1 MDVENKPKIGCV
13 VMAAGNA
20 RRFGENK
27 LAAQLRG
34 RSLILRALEAVPAEK
49 FDKVVVV
56 TQYPEVMRLAG
67 EFHFAAI
74 HNPHPDYGISHT
86 IELGLTAL
94 RDCDGVLFQVS
105 DQPLLRR
112 ESVAEL
118 VDRWRTRPEKIVA
131 LGHGGVRGNP
141 CLFPARFFPELL
153 ELREDHGGNTVIRRA
168 RGGSPPSGRPGGG
181 APRRGYRPSPGG
193 IESGGAGMN
202 PTVYEFDAVIRKVP
216 DIDGA
221 YVEFPHDVQALF
233 GKGRVK
239 VAATFDGVPYAGSLV
254 RMGTPGHILGMRKD
268 IRAQIGKQPGDTVH
282 VTVRERG

>member
-56 TQYPEVMRLAG
+56 RLQYAPGGHAAGREVPLR
-67 EFHFAAI
+67 AI

-118 VDRWRTRPEKIVA
+118 VDRCTSPEDRRSGLRRRA
-131 LGHGGVRGNP
+131 GNP
-141 CLFPARFFPELL
+141 ASSCPFFPGSAG
-153 ELREDHGGNTVIRRA
+153 RVEDHGNTVIRRHEA
-168 RGGSPPSGRPGGG
+168 DLLLLDVPAEELRDVDTAQACGG
-181 APRRGYRPSPGG
+181 A
-193 IESGGAGMN
+193 SGGQVLD

-221 YVEFPHDVQALF
+221 YVEFPMTYRRYSVRAESRWLPPLTASPTRGAWCGWALP
-233 GKGRVK
+233 
-239 VAATFDGVPYAGSLV
+239 ATSWGCARTSGPKSGSSPE
-254 RMGTPGHILGMRKD
+254 TPSM
-268 IRAQIGKQPGDTVH
+268 
-282 VTVRERG
+282 